1 VRFVGGER
9 AVILTLVTALA
20 AGACSSRA
28 RSAPPA
34 PPPSSTAASPPG
46 PAMAAPPGPGAAAA
60 SGFAAPATPA
70 LAALQHD
77 LSALFGRGAVDHAQL
92 AVSVRSLT
100 TGETLFALNERRMMV
115 PASNQKL
122 LTVAAAARRLGW
134 NYRYTTR
141 VLATGRVKADGTLDG
156 DLVIVGSGD
165 PTINPRHPDRWAVLD
180 DWAGQIAARGV
191 KVVNGHLIGDDNA
204 FAEPGIGSGWSWD
217 DLVTGYGSPIGALQ
231 YNENQV
237 ELLVGPGM
245 TAGAPGIISMSPL
258 GSGLIVDNQVETAAV
273 DQPTRVSTARMPGWN
288 MIAVRG
294 QVAIGATPRRVLAA
308 VENPTTL
315 FLSAFREALSRKGI
329 FVGGSALDIDDVRTP
344 PDLTTAETWVTDQSL
359 PLFTIVDP
367 LLKRSRNGYAETLL
381 WTLSPPG
388 EPASDVAG
396 LKVLREA
403 LTELGVN
410 PALYA
415 SFDGSGLSRYDMLT
429 AEALTQV
436 LTAIWRDPLM
446 LGPYRNALPVAG
458 MAGSIENRL
467 KGTPAAGR
475 VWAKTGSMFNINTL
489 SGYVLTADNDTL
501 AFSFL
506 ANNYTVPSSEID
518 ALMDEALL
526 KLAGFSRRR

>member
-1 VRFVGGER
+1 
-9 AVILTLVTALA
+9 
-20 AGACSSRA
+20 
-28 RSAPPA
+28 
-34 PPPSSTAASPPG
+34 
-46 PAMAAPPGPGAAAA
+46 
-60 SGFAAPATPA
+60 
-70 LAALQHD
+70 
-77 LSALFGRGAVDHAQL
+77 
-92 AVSVRSLT
+92 
-100 TGETLFALNERRMMV
+100 MV

-141 VLATGRVKADGTLDG
+141 VLATGPVKADGTLDG

-191 KVVNGHLIGDDNA
+191 KVINGHLIGDDNA
-204 FAEPGIGSGWSWD
+204 FAEPGLGSGWSWD

-245 TAGAPGIISMSPL
+245 TAGAAGIVSMSPM
-258 GSGLIVDNQVETAAV
+258 GSGLLVDNQVVTVAA
-273 DQPTRVSTARMPGWN
+273 DQPTRVVSERMPGWS
-288 MIAVRG
+288 MLTVRG
-294 QVAIGATPRRVLAA
+294 QVAMGSKPRLVFAA

-315 FLSAFREALSRKGI
+315 FVNAFREALSRKGI

-344 PDLTTAETWVTDQSL
+344 PDLSKAETWVTDQSL

-388 EPASDVAG
+388 EPATEVAG

-403 LTELGVN
+403 LAELGVDS
-410 PALYA
+410 ALYA
-415 SFDGSGLSRYDMLT
+415 SFDGSGLSRYNMLT
-429 AEALTQV
+429 AESLTRV
-436 LTAIWRDPLM
+436 LTAIWSDPLM
-446 LGPYRNALPVAG
+446 LGPYRSALPVAG
-458 MAGSIENRL
+458 MAGSIESRL
-467 KGTPAAGR
+467 KGMPAAGR

-489 SGYVLTADNDTL
+489 SGYALTADDEPL

-518 ALMDEALL
+518 AMMDEALL
-526 KLAGFSRRR
+526 TLAGFSRRQ